1 MVNRGSPLLPL
12 GYALQAPPDIFLDLG
27 FSAFGDPDRPE
38 NNNKM
43 TSSQI
48 IIALS
53 ILLGLSV
60 LGGIA
65 FALQKGRA
73 KRRIEIIN
81 QELLEASR
89 DASVGRRVTVPN
101 DPATAQ
107 LAHTVNRLFD
117 ALGERDE
124 KIQGRDRLFRDFAR
138 TLPEIVIIHDEK
150 ILLANESAASLIGLD
165 ASQLVGRE
173 IADLVKPAYRA
184 LFRNTMAKRMAG
196 ENVPQRLEIQL
207 INGNES
213 GLWVEAQSSSIEF
226 HGKPAILT
234 VARDVSHRKS
244 LEVSLGR
251 SKRQAQY
258 TLESIAEGVITTDN
272 DGRIDYM
279 NVAAESIIGANRD
292 NAAGHRIGELFTLV
306 DDADRRPLGD
316 PVERC
321 LAMRR
326 RVNMGRRAVLVS
338 TDGEQEHSVEISASP
353 IHGPGSSISGAVVVF
368 HDVSEI
374 RGLTRQMSYQAT
386 HDPLTGLINRR
397 EFERRLDEGMDSAH
411 ADEAVHMLFYMD
423 LDRFKAVNDSCGHLA
438 GDNMLREVAGLI
450 KEQVRDSDFVGRLGG
465 DEFGALLIGCPIEK
479 ARQIATDICNAVAD
493 YRFVWK
499 DKIFN
504 IGISIGLVEISQLSG
519 SIQDVM
525 SAADSA
531 CYVAKQEGR
540 GKVHVYS
547 VRDEQVA
554 RERGDIQWLRQLQS
568 ALHED
573 TFELAVQPII
583 AMSGGVESGPSVE
596 VLIRL
601 PDSHGRIADTAE
613 FLRPAERYQL
623 MPQIDRWVIK
633 ATLMAISANEIKIS
647 SGRSCAINLSGQT
660 LGDESFL
667 GFVVDALD
675 RTGVSPS
682 TICFEVTEKA
692 ILSNVQHAQRF
703 IEVLHGIGC
712 EFSLDDFGSGLGSF
726 SSLKHLPI
734 DYLKID
740 GSYTHHL
747 KSDQVN
753 QEMVVAMI
761 KLARTMQFR
770 VIAEQVEY
778 QEDFDWLRDSGVDF
792 AQGHFIEAPTPL
804 GSASTG
810 TFRALNPT

>member
-1 MVNRGSPLLPL
+1 MSSLAIISTLAALLL
-12 GYALQAPPDIFLDLG
+12 VAVIVGIV
-27 FSAFGDPDRPE
+27 
-38 NNNKM
+38 
-43 TSSQI
+43 
-48 IIALS
+48 
-53 ILLGLSV
+53 LGL
-60 LGGIA
+60 GKRNA
-65 FALQKGRA
+65 RRRMAALNEQ
-73 KRRIEIIN
+73 
-81 QELLEASR
+81 LLEASA
-89 DASVGRRVTVPN
+89 DALVGRRLIVPA
-101 DPATAQ
+101 DPDAAQ
-107 LAHTVNRLFD
+107 LATTINRLFD
-117 ALGERDE
+117 AVEERDE
-124 KIQGRDRLFRDFAR
+124 KIQSRDHLFTDFAR
-138 TLPEIVIIHDEK
+138 TLPEIVIVHDEK

-165 ASQLVGRE
+165 AEQLIGRE
-173 IADLVKPAYRA
+173 VADLVKPAYRA
-184 LFRNTMAKRMAG
+184 LFRNTMAKRLAG
-196 ENVPQRLEIQL
+196 ETVPRRLEIQL
-207 INGNES
+207 INGDQS

-226 HGKPAILT
+226 HGQPAILT
-234 VARDVSHRKS
+234 IARDVSYRKS
-244 LEVSLGR
+244 LEVSLSR

-279 NVAAESIIGANRD
+279 NLAAEAIIGTNRD
-292 NAAGHRIGELFTLV
+292 DAVGHRIGELFTLV

-316 PVERC
+316 PVERS

-326 RVNMGRRAVLVS
+326 RVNMGRRAVMVS
-338 TDGEQEHSVEISASP
+338 SDGEQEHSVEITASP
-353 IHGPGSSISGAVVVF
+353 IRGPGSSISGAVVVF
-368 HDVSEI
+368 HDVGEL

-386 HDPLTGLINRR
+386 HDALTGLINRH
-397 EFERRLDEGMDSAH
+397 EFERHLDEAMDAAH
-411 ADEAVHMLFYMD
+411 AEEAVHMLFYMD
-423 LDRFKAVNDSCGHLA
+423 LDRFKAVNDSCGHMA
-438 GDNMLREVAGLI
+438 GDNMLREVASLI
-450 KEQVRDSDFVGRLGG
+450 KEQVRDSDHVGRLGG
-465 DEFGALLIGCPIEK
+465 DEFGALLIGCPIDK

-504 IGISIGLVEISQLSG
+504 IGVSIGLVEISHVSG
-519 SIQDVM
+519 TLQDVM

-531 CYVAKQEGR
+531 CYVAKQQGR

-547 VRDEQVA
+547 ARDEAIA
-554 RERGDIQWLRQLQS
+554 RERGDIQWLRELQA

-573 TFELAVQPII
+573 KFELAVQPII
-583 AMSGGVESGPSVE
+583 AMSGGVESGPAAE

-601 PDSHGRIADTAE
+601 PDGRGRTADTAE

-623 MPQIDRWVIK
+623 MPQIDRWVVR
-633 ATLMAISANEIKIS
+633 AALTAISSGELKIS

-675 RTGVSPS
+675 RSGVAPN

-726 SSLKHLPI
+726 SSLKHLPV

-740 GSYTHHL
+740 GTYTRNL
-747 KSDQVN
+747 RTDEVN
-753 QEMVVAMI
+753 QEMVAAMI

-770 VIAEQVEY
+770 IVAEQVEQ

-792 AQGHFIEAPTPL
+792 VQGHFVESPSIL
-804 GSASTG
+804 GRGSTG
-810 TFRALNPT
+810 TFRALNS